1 MSRFFDWV
9 FNRKRIVFMGLSGSG
24 KTTFLEVLK
33 KKKDITPKDINTK
46 TSIRD
51 TLSISFNGHN
61 IHSIDAAGSVDLYKG
76 HKYSDDLD
84 NAQYYIYI
92 FDCYRYLEAKFHNKV
107 PVETEYYQE
116 QTDEELKKYLQQ
128 TKGLLQKMS
137 KLADQKDKKMIII
150 ASHADMWLR
159 ANYDKTKKDLKNI
172 LANNIMKNYNAVSW
186 ETADVTKYEEV
197 KRIIDILFTK

>member
-1 MSRFFDWV
+1 MSRFFDRL
-9 FNRKRIVFMGLSGSG
+9 FNRKRVVFMGLSGSG

-33 KKKDITPKDINTK
+33 TKKDVDPKEINTN
-46 TSIRD
+46 SRGRD
-51 TLSISFNGHN
+51 TLSISFNGHK
-61 IHSIDAAGSVDLYKG
+61 IRSIDMAGSIEVYKSD
-76 HKYSDDLD
+76 KYSEDLN
-84 NAQYYIYI
+84 NAKYYIYI

-107 PVETEYYQE
+107 PVEVEFYQE

-128 TKGLLQKMS
+128 TKKLLQKMS

-186 ETADVTKYEEV
+186 EIADVTKYEEV